1 MYGCTVSRTMQAANE
16 DYDDYEVPDAG
27 ATALAVHFLLLGGA
41 ALLAF
46 LGWLL
51 TL

>member
-1 MYGCTVSRTMQAANE
+1 MQAANE
-16 DYDDYEVPDAG
+16 DYDYEVPDAG